1 MARRLIVIALVAQ
14 GLVFAVSAA
23 QADTEQII
31 EEQHHPA
38 TAADGWQAGTCSE
51 DEAEKCSPETPELFF
66 NQAGGHPPFGFTQY
80 TLRHKTFVPDTIE
93 EPLAEIK
100 TLRSDLPPGLT
111 VNPEATERC
120 PLETFEEDVTKC
132 PPSSEVGRE
141 EATVV
146 LRFEIPNPNP
156 PPTTLPKNFVIHPS
170 EERKTLVPIFNL
182 VPNKGEPALFG
193 FKIGPTEEEEFLT
206 TEVAWESDYHESF
219 TIVTP
224 PPSATTKTLRSRLVN
239 IGTSGN
245 GTYITNPTTCFSPE
259 LPPFQQAYSTF
270 FRAESREEPDPV
282 FPSGRTPV
290 EAALPEGLVQVGCA
304 KVPFDPT
311 LGVSAGT
318 DQVDSPAG
326 PTINTEL
333 PFIAGAE
340 TLSES
345 HLRNAT
351 IAMPTGMGLNPSAAN
366 GLAACTDAQFG
377 KGTRDK
383 VACPDASKI
392 GTVEIETPP
401 LPKGALKGDV
411 FLGQQLSRDPT
422 SGEEFRIFVDAESE
436 RYGISSR
443 LIGNTSADP
452 KTGQLTTRFTEN
464 PQVPFT
470 SVKINLDGAK
480 GVLSSPPTCSPAT
493 TTGTFEPWSTPA
505 STRSRT
511 SEFTLSTA
519 PGGGSCPTTLA
530 ERPFAP
536 SYTAKSDN
544 SKGGAYSP
552 FRVHIGRPDGQQELK
567 LVDATLAK
575 GLAGKLAGIPYCSE
589 DALAAAAANSG
600 VTEQA
605 SPSCPAASEIGSV
618 STEAGTGSNP
628 LKIGGKAY
636 LAGPYKGAPLS
647 MAVITPAV
655 AGPFD
660 LGTVVVRVALF
671 VDPSTAQVRTLSDP
685 IPDVFGGVKLDLRSI
700 DFNVDRSKFTHNPTN
715 CSVGAVSGTLGGGG
729 SDPTDPAAFS
739 SYPFSVPYQAT
750 ACKKLGFKPK
760 LHTRLFGGPG
770 TTTRAKH
777 PQLRAILEAREGDA
791 NVLRSALTLPRA
803 MFLDQGHIRTV
814 CTRPQL
820 ASQTC
825 PKAAVYGHAQARSP
839 LLGNPLRG
847 PVYLVSS
854 SHELPDLVA
863 DLRGQVNVQLH
874 GIISSVKGGG
884 IKTVFNPL
892 PDAPVSKFILRMEGG
907 DKGLLVNSRNL
918 CRGPLSSVMNLK
930 AQNGKKVR
938 NNHLPLRVSGCGGK

>member
-1 MARRLIVIALVAQ
+1 MRPRRA
-14 GLVFAVSAA
+14 
-23 QADTEQII
+23 
-31 EEQHHPA
+31 
-38 TAADGWQAGTCSE
+38 
-51 DEAEKCSPETPELFF
+51 
-66 NQAGGHPPFGFTQY
+66 NRAGGHPPFGFTQY
-80 TLRHKTFVPDTIE
+80 TLRHITFVADTVE

-100 TLRSDLPPGLT
+100 TLHVDLPPGLT

-120 PLETFEEDVTKC
+120 PLATFEEDVTKC
-132 PPSSEVGRE
+132 PASSEVGRE
-141 EATVV
+141 EATVA

-193 FKIGPTEEEEFLT
+193 FKVGPTEEEEFLT

-224 PPSATTKTLRSRLVN
+224 PPSATTKTLKSRLVN

-245 GTYITNPTTCFSPE
+245 GTYLTNPTTCFSPE
-259 LPPFQQAYSTF
+259 LPPNQQAYSTF

-282 FPSGRTPV
+282 FPNGRTPV

-311 LGVSAGT
+311 IEVVAGT
-318 DQVDSPAG
+318 AQVDSPAG
-326 PTINTEL
+326 PMIETRL
-333 PFIAGAE
+333 PFITGAE
-340 TLSES
+340 KLSES
-345 HLRNAT
+345 HLRNAAVT
-351 IAMPTGMGLNPSAAN
+351 MPPGMGLNPSAAN

-377 KGTRDK
+377 KGTRNE
-383 VACPDASKI
+383 VTCPADSKI

-401 LPKGALKGDV
+401 LPKDALKGDV

-422 SGEEFRIFVDAESE
+422 SGEEFRIFVDAESVQ
-436 RYGISSR
+436 YGVSSR

-452 KTGQLTTRFTEN
+452 KTGQLTTRFSEN
-464 PQVPFT
+464 PQVPFE
-470 SVKINLDGAK
+470 SVRIHLDGAK
-480 GVLSSPPTCSPAT
+480 GVLSSPPTCSPAAT
-493 TTGTFEPWSTPA
+493 TATLEPWSTPA
-505 STRSRT
+505 STRSPT

-536 SYTAKSDN
+536 SYTAKSDS

-567 LVDATLAK
+567 VVDATLAK
-575 GLAGKLAGIPYCSE
+575 GLAGKLTGIPYCPE
-589 DALAAAAANSG
+589 DALVAAAANSG
-600 VTEQA
+600 AAEQA
-605 SPSCPAASEIGSV
+605 SSSCPGESQIGVV
-618 STEAGTGSNP
+618 STEAGTGTNP
-628 LKIGGKAY
+628 LKIDGKAY
-636 LAGPYKGAPLS
+636 LAGPYRGAPLS

-671 VDPSTAQVRTLSDP
+671 VDPRTAQVRALSDP
-685 IPDVFGGVKLDLRSI
+685 IPDVFGGAKLDLRSI
-700 DFNVDRSKFTHNPTN
+700 DFNIDRDKFTRNPTN
-715 CSVGAVSGTLGGGG
+715 CAAASVSGVLNGGG

-750 ACKKLGFKPK
+750 ACNKLSFRPK
-760 LHTRLFGGPG
+760 LHTRLFGGPA

-791 NVLRSALTLPRA
+791 NVLRAALTLPQA
-803 MFLDQGHIRTV
+803 LFLDQGHIRTV

-820 ASQTC
+820 ASQGC
-825 PKAAVYGHAQARSP
+825 PQAAVYGHAQARSP

-874 GIISSVKGGG
+874 GVISSVNGGG
-884 IKTVFNPL
+884 IKTVFNQT
-892 PDAPVSKFILRMEGG
+892 PDVPVSKFILRMQGG
-907 DKGLLVNSRNL
+907 KKGLLVNSRNL
-918 CRGPLSSVMNLK
+918 CKGPLTSVMNLK
-930 AQNGKKVR
+930 AQNGKKAR
-938 NNHLPLRVSGCGGK
+938 NNRLPLRVSGCGGK